1 MASAT
6 STMIEIHV
14 EGDLYIVT
22 APKLR
27 LALTKAQFVAALK
40 RAKAMQRQAA
50 LATRLAQAE
59 EARCQHSG

>member
-6 STMIEIHV
+6 ETMIHIELV
-14 EGDLYIVT
+14 DGLYLVT

-50 LATRLAQAE
+50 LAARLAQAE
-59 EARCQHSG
+59 EARR